1 MILITG
7 CCGFIGFHLAN
18 QINSKVIGID
28 NLNDYYDTKL
38 KKKRLEILKSKKNFT
53 FLKIDLKNKKKLLE
67 VFLKYKIKCV
77 INLAAQPGVRV
88 SYAKPYKTLSE
99 NILTF
104 INIIECSRIFKVK
117 RFIYASSSSVYGDT
131 KRLPFHED
139 DKNINPISIYGASK
153 LSNEIIAKSFSTNFN
168 MQCIGL
174 RFFTVYGPYGRPD
187 MAYFKFLL
195 KNKENKKINIY
206 NMGRMLRDFTYIDDI
221 ILAIKKI
228 INKKIIDKNI
238 ILNVGKGKPDKLD
251 DLIFFLQKFGQI
263 NFKKN
268 FINSFPAGDVKKTF
282 SSNIKIKKLL
292 GWNPNTSLK
301 KGIEKFCKWYKN
313 FYN

>member
-18 QINSKVIGID
+18 KINSKIIGID
-28 NLNDYYDTKL
+28 NINNYYDTSI
-38 KKKRLEILKSKKNFT
+38 KKKRLKILKSKKNFI
-53 FLKIDLKNKKKLLE
+53 FLKVDLKNKKKLTE

-77 INLAAQPGVRV
+77 INLAAQPGVGI
-88 SYAKPYKTLSE
+88 SFSKPYKTLSE
-99 NILTF
+99 NIISF

-117 RFIYASSSSVYGDT
+117 KFIYASSSSVYGNT

-153 LSNEIIAKSFSTNFN
+153 LSNEIIAKSFSNNFK

-195 KNKENKKINIY
+195 KQRKNEKIDIY
-206 NMGRMLRDFTYIDDI
+206 NKGKMVRDFTFVNDI

-228 INKKIIDKNI
+228 INKRLKQKNI
-238 ILNVGKGKPDKLD
+238 ILNLGKGKPDTLG
-251 DLIFFLQKFGQI
+251 DLIYYLEKYGKL

-268 FINSFPAGDVKKTF
+268 LINTYPSGDITKTF
-282 SSNIKIKKLL
+282 SSNNKIKKLL
-292 GWNPNTSLK
+292 NWHPSTSLK
-301 KGIEKFCKWYKN
+301 KGIEQFCKWYKD